1 MAAAVA
7 AGAAERLL
15 RRDYDWRTATPAS
28 RLCSMALERA
38 APERRRQKRR
48 ARRAVEVHPTAE
60 WLRAAAEEA
69 SATPPP
75 HQEQRGRPGSAREL
89 ADFEANLAR
98 VRPPAGPSSVEAH
111 NTIRINTT
119 IQYNTYNTL
128 YSSVSLVVRNP
139 ALCSVL
145 LPAPSPALPAAMAD
159 DPSMRGRLATAR
171 ATQLVD
177 IVR

>member
-7 AGAAERLL
+7 AGAAESLL

-28 RLCSMALERA
+28 RLRSMALER

-89 ADFEANLAR
+89 ANFEANLAR
-98 VRPPAGPSSVEAH
+98 VRPPAVPSSVEARFC
-111 NTIRINTT
+111 NA
-119 IQYNTYNTL
+119 
-128 YSSVSLVVRNP
+128 S
-139 ALCSVL
+139 
-145 LPAPSPALPAAMAD
+145 
-159 DPSMRGRLATAR
+159 
-171 ATQLVD
+171 
-177 IVR
+177 

>member
-7 AGAAERLL
+7 AGAAESLL

-75 HQEQRGRPGSAREL
+75 HQEQRGRRGSAREL
-89 ADFEANLAR
+89 ANFEANLRASPCSGEAIR
-98 VRPPAGPSSVEAH
+98 AATRRHPA
-111 NTIRINTT
+111 IR
-119 IQYNTYNTL
+119 
-128 YSSVSLVVRNP
+128 
-139 ALCSVL
+139 CCH
-145 LPAPSPALPAAMAD
+145 
-159 DPSMRGRLATAR
+159 
-171 ATQLVD
+171 
-177 IVR
+177 

>member
-1 MAAAVA
+1 
-7 AGAAERLL
+7 
-15 RRDYDWRTATPAS
+15 
-28 RLCSMALERA
+28 MALERV

-89 ADFEANLAR
+89 ANFEANLAR

-128 YSSVSLVVRNP
+128 YSSVSLVLRNP
-139 ALCSVL
+139 VS
-145 LPAPSPALPAAMAD
+145 
-159 DPSMRGRLATAR
+159 
-171 ATQLVD
+171 D
-177 IVR
+177 ISLGKE

>member
-7 AGAAERLL
+7 AGAAESLL

-111 NTIRINTT
+111 LACMYKQGFPR
-119 IQYNTYNTL
+119 TL
-128 YSSVSLVVRNP
+128 PGFLSMFP
-139 ALCSVL
+139 ASF
-145 LPAPSPALPAAMAD
+145 P
-159 DPSMRGRLATAR
+159 TAR
-171 ATQLVD
+171 GPNRR
-177 IVR
+177 IVLSVGLFGVGLGVA